1 MSFCSH
7 SVSLS
12 YPLHQSKLFPQL
24 TAERLTCI
32 TPARTYTRAHLHTH
46 INTLRFKTES
56 RSETLTFQQSPS
68 DFGRKVW
75 KKKSDRRPAIAV
87 PPWGHAISRPQWLG
101 LMDSMTSKRVDEG

>member
-12 YPLHQSKLFPQL
+12 YPLHQSKPFPQL

-32 TPARTYTRAHLHTH
+32 TPARTYTRAHLRTH

-56 RSETLTFQQSPS
+56 RSETLKFQQSPS
-68 DFGRKVW
+68 DFGMKVW
-75 KKKSDRRPAIAV
+75 RKIQTEGLLSLCCRGVMPY
-87 PPWGHAISRPQWLG
+87 PGHSG
-101 LMDSMTSKRVDEG
+101 